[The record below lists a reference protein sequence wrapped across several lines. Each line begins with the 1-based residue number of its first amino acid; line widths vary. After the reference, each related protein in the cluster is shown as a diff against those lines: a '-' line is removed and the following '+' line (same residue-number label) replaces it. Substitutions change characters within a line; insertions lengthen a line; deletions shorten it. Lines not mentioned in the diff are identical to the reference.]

1 MKAQEPSDYQKRIIG
16 SRLREK
22 ELTYREYRREQRDK
36 FWEKHTEVIFGLGAP
51 LVFLSLLSIVVIA
64 ISRTGIDDFLED
76 LFLESGFVMI
86 IAKALLLASIV
97 STLIF
102 VVKRT
107 RDPTYRLSQLK
118 YKESSE
124 KIINEPSILSYVAL
138 YGHLALVVIG
148 VTLVVGLGIGSI
160 LNFIYPHHSTYPF
173 GVTVGLFLSLAV
185 LGKLEE

>member
-22 ELTYREYRREQRDK
+22 ELTYREYRREQRAK

-64 ISRTGIDDFLED
+64 ISRTGIDDFFED
-76 LFLESGFVMI
+76 LFWESGFLMI
-86 IAKALLLASIV
+86 IAKALLLASLV

-107 RDPTYRLSQLK
+107 RDPTYRLCQLK
-118 YKESSE
+118 YKESPE
-124 KIINEPSILSYVAL
+124 KKFNEPSTIDYVAM
-138 YGHLALVVIG
+138 YGHMALVWIG
-148 VTLVVGLGIGSI
+148 IALIVGFGVGSL
-160 LNFIYPHHSTYPF
+160 LNFIYPQSALY
-173 GVTVGLFLSLAV
+173 VGGWAGLWSLAV